1 VEVSLILGR
10 YQLLKEI
17 AIGGMAEIYVAK
29 QTGVEGFEKLVVIK
43 KILPQFARDPHFI
56 KMFLNEARLA
66 ARLTHPNIVHIY
78 DLGYANGVYFIAME
92 YIHGENLSG
101 VTFACRQQKH
111 AIPLEHALKIVS
123 QICEGLH
130 YAHSKT
136 NVQGKPLGVVH
147 RDVSPQNILISFEGV
162 VKLVDFGVAKAATR
176 YDEDTR
182 AGLIKGKLAYMSPE
196 QISGQPMDSRSD
208 LFSLGIVLW
217 ELCTGRRLFGRFEP
231 AVILQKIAEAEVT
244 APSQANRRVT
254 PPLEAI
260 ILRCLQKD
268 PGRRYQSAFQM
279 HMAIEEFMKKQGLS
293 SSTLHLGRFMHTLF
307 KQKLEDDEKIREA
320 EEAGAGLE
328 SELFSDLEPTKEA
341 AEGAAAIEELFPTT
355 PPTTGESAVVE
366 VSDEDIVGTPK
377 RRWGVWVFLL
387 LLLLALAVVGYRFH
401 SEILALMAKWTGK
414 EESAGKPEPPLVLAR
429 GTVKV
434 DSRPT
439 GASVALD
446 GRSRGKT
453 PGELSDIEVGVE
465 HQLEVSTPGYQ
476 PWSIRFTLQ
485 KAGEVKALDT
495 TLAKLPEPPG
505 KEPEETPKKEPVALH
520 YGKVHVITRPPGATV
535 ELDGAELVDATPVTI
550 SAVAVGKRHKLR
562 AFLEGRKDWVVE
574 FRVKKNQ
581 RLVLR
586 GRLPPLKKLKKPK
599 KEEPAGDQARLSIDS
614 IPSAQVFVDHVQVGN
629 TPLRNHKIAPG
640 SHVIHL
646 FSQELGKTKEIKI
659 DAKAGPP
666 RPGRDKSRP
675 YIRSTPWPSGSPPGS
690 SCRPLPSPG
699 CPPADVSGV
708 PGLPRPLP
716 R

>member
-1 VEVSLILGR
+1 LNEIAPIQQVDPFAASLAGRRLGR
-10 YQLLKEI
+10 YEI
-17 AIGGMAEIYVAK
+17 LARLATGGMAAVYIARAVGVA
-29 QTGVEGFEKLVVIK
+29 GFERL
-43 KILPQFARDPHFI
+43 FAVKVLHPHLAHEEEFVT
-56 KMFLNEARLA
+56 MFLDEARLA
-66 ARLTHPNIVHIY
+66 ARIRHPNVVATIDISDTQDAGYYLVMDYVEGDH
-78 DLGYANGVYFIAME
+78 LG
-92 YIHGENLSG
+92 
-101 VTFACRQQKH
+101 
-111 AIPLEHALKIVS
+111 ALMRD
-123 QICEGLH
+123 
-130 YAHSKT
+130 ASKT
-136 NVQGKPLGVVH
+136 PDHRLPTDAALRVVIDALGGLGAAHELTDDQGRPLNLVH
-147 RDVSPQNILISFEGV
+147 RDISPQNIMVGQDGIARLT
-162 VKLVDFGVAKAATR
+162 DFGVAKAETR
-176 YDEDTR
+176 LSSTR
-182 AGLIKGKLAYMSPE
+182 EGQFKGKLAYMSPE

-414 EESAGKPEPPLVLAR
+414 EEPAGKPEPPLVLAR

-659 DAKAGPP
+659 NAKAGETI
-666 RPGRDKSRP
+666 KKKVK
-675 YIRSTPWPSGSPPGS
+675 
-690 SCRPLPSPG
+690 L
-699 CPPADVSGV
+699 
-708 PGLPRPLP
+708 
-716 R
+716 